1 MQEPARP
8 HPSVSAVAGRMFV
21 PVDSGI
27 CCFQRFLQLSFNRVS
42 AVTCCPLGDL
52 MKMMGM
58 TDFTYWS
65 STFLNYFVIA
75 LITVPI
81 ITIAY
86 KATLKNGTALLKHS
100 DGGLVFL
107 ILLLFMISLILF
119 CMTFSIFFNR
129 AVFAIIVLLVVYILS
144 FTLLSVKLLDP
155 FNESAYFSMS
165 VIGKLG
171 ICLFPQTALVT
182 AIFLISSYEA
192 SGEGVHWSNI
202 SEFALLPEVNL
213 LMVILTMLFSCFLYV
228 FLLWYFDAVWPW
240 QPGVPK
246 PFYFFLTSSY
256 WCGDRPK
263 QQDEIEL
270 VQSEN
275 NVEFFEAEPSNIS
288 RGIVIKN
295 LSKEFRSGLTSKL
308 AVNNVSLNIYQGQI
322 TALLGHNGAGKT
334 TTINIL
340 TGLFTPTSGGA
351 SINGLDILTDTTKAR
366 RGLGV
371 CPQHNVLFNTLTVD
385 EHLKIYA
392 AMKGVPWNQL
402 AAEATKALD
411 ILKLSDKR
419 YELAKSL
426 SGGMKRK
433 LSLAIAVIGGSK
445 VEYVDYEDEETDC
458 SSDVSE
464 VILNLNTYKPSTSNR
479 LISLTDPK
487 YKQLTPFVAKSSQM
501 RLGLPSTAVV
511 GDRFGVSDRAV
522 DAIASSVLPDV
533 GLITSNNSYLMV
545 DGNKLIRE
553 KAKVRKDLEFQA
565 LSEAQALPLKGLYFD
580 GRKDSTLVEERVDTK
595 RYSRKAKEESLCLIE
610 YVGSRY
616 ITHLSPSFGTAKNR
630 FPRLLSDI
638 LKGSEEIF
646 LNFWQLAVTAHL
658 LKPAGNPV

>member
-1 MQEPARP
+1 
-8 HPSVSAVAGRMFV
+8 
-21 PVDSGI
+21 
-27 CCFQRFLQLSFNRVS
+27 
-42 AVTCCPLGDL
+42 
-52 MKMMGM
+52 M

-86 KATLKNGTALLKHS
+86 KATLKNGTAILKHS
-100 DGGLVFL
+100 DGGIVFL

-129 AVFAIIVLLVVYILS
+129 AVFAIIALLIVYILS
-144 FTLLSVKLLDP
+144 FTLLSIKFLTPL
-155 FNESAYFSMS
+155 NESAYFSMS

-246 PFYFFLTSSY
+246 PFYFFLTRSY
-256 WCGDRPK
+256 WCGCRPK

-270 VQSEN
+270 VKTEN
-275 NVEFFEAEPSNIS
+275 SVEFFETEPRNIS
-288 RGIVIKN
+288 RGVVIKN

-371 CPQHNVLFNTLTVD
+371 CPQHNVLFDTLTVD

-392 AMKGVPWNQL
+392 AV
-402 AAEATKALD
+402 
-411 ILKLSDKR
+411 
-419 YELAKSL
+419 
-426 SGGMKRK
+426 
-433 LSLAIAVIGGSK
+433 
-445 VEYVDYEDEETDC
+445 
-458 SSDVSE
+458 
-464 VILNLNTYKPSTSNR
+464 
-479 LISLTDPK
+479 
-487 YKQLTPFVAKSSQM
+487 
-501 RLGLPSTAVV
+501 
-511 GDRFGVSDRAV
+511 
-522 DAIASSVLPDV
+522 
-533 GLITSNNSYLMV
+533 
-545 DGNKLIRE
+545 
-553 KAKVRKDLEFQA
+553 
-565 LSEAQALPLKGLYFD
+565 
-580 GRKDSTLVEERVDTK
+580 
-595 RYSRKAKEESLCLIE
+595 
-610 YVGSRY
+610 
-616 ITHLSPSFGTAKNR
+616 
-630 FPRLLSDI
+630 
-638 LKGSEEIF
+638 
-646 LNFWQLAVTAHL
+646 
-658 LKPAGNPV
+658 

>member
-1 MQEPARP
+1 
-8 HPSVSAVAGRMFV
+8 MFV

-27 CCFQRFLQLSFNRVS
+27 CCFQQLSFNRVS

-165 VIGKLG
+165 VISKLG

-228 FLLWYFDAVWPW
+228 FLLWYFDGVWPW
-240 QPGVPK
+240 QPGVPR

-256 WCGDRPK
+256 WCGGRPK
-263 QQDEIEL
+263 QLDEIEL

-275 NVEFFEAEPSNIS
+275 NVEFFETEPSNIS
-288 RGIVIKN
+288 RGVVIKN

-351 SINGLDILTDTTKAR
+351 YINGLDILTDTTKAR

-371 CPQHNVLFNTLTVD
+371 CPQHNVLFDTLTVD

-392 AMKGVPWNQL
+392 AMKGVPWSQL

-445 VEYVDYEDEETDC
+445 NYHTHLEEEYANYRKPPDGARIVRHNDESVREGYIRNGGKEVKLFTSVLKAFQCNNRIVMAQRKHLDDFLRGRIIGRLEC
-458 SSDVSE
+458 GRTQLEVSE
-464 VILNLNTYKPSTSNR
+464 ELGIAQSFISR
-479 LISLTDPK
+479 LW
-487 YKQLTPFVAKSSQM
+487 Q
-501 RLGLPSTAVV
+501 
-511 GDRFGVSDRAV
+511 RFQDDDNVSR
-522 DAIASSVLPDV
+522 
-533 GLITSNNSYLMV
+533 
-545 DGNKLIRE
+545 
-553 KAKVRKDLEFQA
+553 
-565 LSEAQALPLKGLYFD
+565 
-580 GRKDSTLVEERVDTK
+580 
-595 RYSRKAKEESLCLIE
+595 RYSTGR
-610 YVGSRY
+610 
-616 ITHLSPSFGTAKNR
+616 
-630 FPRLLSDI
+630 PRVTTPNED
-638 LKGSEEIF
+638 
-646 LNFWQLAVTAHL
+646 WYLAVTAKRNRRTTASDLSRQLSSATGTTVSRQTVYRRLGHIGL
-658 LKPAGNPV
+658 YARRPVRCVPLNATHCRLRLA